1 MIYRAQQPLFHFH
14 TALHNERDLSLG
26 PHLVH
31 NWVPRSSLS
40 RATDIKMQLRLFHK
54 LFFLVAFT
62 ALIAS
67 LAMAGVMSLNLS
79 RGFADYLDARD
90 VEMLDGFVATMST
103 NLANEGNL
111 EALNDGKLAL
121 PDLLRDMA
129 RAGQVR
135 GLRPSPL
142 RRGLDVQPLGAPPL
156 EKTQRNDQIAPAAE
170 RQPRRNRPPPPDS
183 FGPRLLLFDANNI
196 QVAGPPPTRRGQH
209 GRMIEREI
217 KVGGILAGTAKLLPR
232 APSPNNVDARFLRS
246 QYIGSAILTV
256 VLLVLAGLAAFWFAR
271 SGAKR
276 LSDMQRATDAIASG
290 DLDARVT
297 TTGTDEV
304 TTMGENI
311 NIMAA
316 SLSRLDSARRR
327 WLAEIGHELRTPLT
341 VLVGELDAL
350 QDGVRP
356 INMAAVQSLS
366 DEAKLLSR
374 LVEDLHFLA
383 ISDLSG
389 PPCQFDAT
397 DASAL
402 IKNVAARFDPQMKE
416 AELHLDVDLGHFE
429 SLPVVWDQ
437 TRIEQLLG
445 TLLTNSQ
452 RYTDAPGTVRISLSE
467 EDDIVRIMI
476 EDSAPGVPLEHLP
489 HLFEP
494 LYRLDEARNRATGG
508 SGLGLAVSQ
517 AIVRAHGGTITA
529 SSSPKGGLL
538 VEVMLPM
545 ESSAS

>member
-1 MIYRAQQPLFHFH
+1 
-14 TALHNERDLSLG
+14 
-26 PHLVH
+26 
-31 NWVPRSSLS
+31 
-40 RATDIKMQLRLFHK
+40 MQLRLFHK

-67 LAMAGVMSLNLS
+67 IAMAGVMSLNLS

-90 VEMLDGFVATMST
+90 AEMLDSFVNTMST
-103 NLANEGNL
+103 NLANEGDL
-111 EALNDGKLAL
+111 IALKDGKLTL
-121 PDLLRDMA
+121 PDLLRDMV
-129 RAGQVR
+129 RTGQVR
-135 GLRPSPL
+135 GFRGPPL
-142 RRGLDVQPLGAPPL
+142 RNRPDVQPLENPRPERAR
-156 EKTQRNDQIAPAAE
+156 RNNGIAPAGE
-170 RQPRRNRPPPPDS
+170 RRLPRNRPPPPPDS
-183 FGPRLLLFDANNI
+183 FGPRLLLFDANNV
-196 QVAGPPPTRRGQH
+196 QVTGPAPPREGQRG
-209 GRMIEREI
+209 GMIERQIIVE
-217 KVGGILAGTAKLLPR
+217 GMLAGTARLLPR
-232 APSPNNVDARFLRS
+232 GPSPNDVDARFLRS
-246 QYIGSAILTV
+246 QYIGLAILTI
-256 VLLVLAGLAAFWFAR
+256 VLLILAGIAAFWFAR

-276 LSDMQRATDAIASG
+276 LNDMQRATDAIARG

-297 TTGTDEV
+297 TKGTDEV
-304 TTMGENI
+304 TAMGENI

-316 SLSRLDSARRR
+316 SLARLDSARRR

-397 DASAL
+397 NAVAL

-416 AELHLDVDLGHFE
+416 AGLQLNVDFGQFE
-429 SLPVVWDQ
+429 TLPVVWDQ

-452 RYTDAPGTVRISLSE
+452 RYTDAPGTVQIGLSQKG
-467 EDDIVRIMI
+467 DIVQIII
-476 EDSAPGVPLEHLP
+476 EDSAPGVPPEHLP

-508 SGLGLAVSQ
+508 SGLGLAVSRT
-517 AIVRAHGGTITA
+517 IVRAHGGTITA

-538 VEVMLPM
+538 IEVILPVESRM
-545 ESSAS
+545 S

>member
-1 MIYRAQQPLFHFH
+1 
-14 TALHNERDLSLG
+14 
-26 PHLVH
+26 
-31 NWVPRSSLS
+31 
-40 RATDIKMQLRLFHK
+40 MQLRLFHK
-54 LFFLVAFT
+54 LFFLVALT

-90 VEMLDGFVATMST
+90 AETLDGFVATMAT
-103 NLANEGNL
+103 NLANDGNL
-111 EALNDGKLAL
+111 KALNDGKLSL
-121 PDLLRDMA
+121 PDLLREMA
-129 RAGQVR
+129 RTGQIR
-135 GLRPSPL
+135 GLRASPSRQGP
-142 RRGLDVQPLGAPPL
+142 GVQPLGVPL
-156 EKTQRNDQIAPAAE
+156 PEKRPRNDEITAADD
-170 RQPRRNRPPPPDS
+170 RRPPRSRPPPPPDS

-196 QVAGPPPTRRGQH
+196 QVTGPPPPRGGQRRK
-209 GRMIEREI
+209 MIERRIMVE
-217 KVGGILAGTAKLLPR
+217 GMLAGTAKLLPR
-232 APSPNNVDARFLRS
+232 GPSPNNVDARFLRS
-246 QYIGSAILTV
+246 QYIGSAILTI
-256 VLLVLAGLAAFWFAR
+256 VLLVLAGIAAFWFAR

-290 DLDARVT
+290 DLDARVMT
-297 TTGTDEV
+297 KGTDEV
-304 TTMGENI
+304 TAMGENI
-311 NIMAA
+311 NTMAA
-316 SLSRLDSARRR
+316 SLARLDSARRR

-389 PPCQFDAT
+389 PPCQFAPT
-397 DASAL
+397 DAVTL
-402 IKNVAARFDPQMKE
+402 IKNVAARFNPQMGE
-416 AELHLDVDLGHFE
+416 AGLQLDVNLGQFE
-429 SLPVVWDQ
+429 TLPVVWDQ

-452 RYTDAPGTVRISLSE
+452 RYTDAPGTVRIGLSQ
-467 EDDIVRIMI
+467 EDGIVQIVI
-476 EDSAPGVPLEHLP
+476 EDSAPGVPPEHLP

-508 SGLGLAVSQ
+508 SGLGLAVSK

-529 SSSPKGGLL
+529 SSSPNGGLL
-538 VEVMLPM
+538 VEVVLPA